1 MSVFFLGHWLSFS
14 IRMRSRKAAREASQ
28 RACFLLSWDT
38 GKEVVGVE
46 MEFLLVV
53 TVMVDVL
60 VDVEDKGKEEEGG
73 TTDSAAF
80 LQLMSEVTVPGI
92 VSLL

>member
-1 MSVFFLGHWLSFS
+1 
-14 IRMRSRKAAREASQ
+14 
-28 RACFLLSWDT
+28 
-38 GKEVVGVE
+38 